1 MADCCYCST
10 GSAGRNCLLRL
21 MLLLLL
27 SYQTKHTQPHTAT
40 QNRNYFL
47 CVVLCGLAWLGLPL
61 IDCLTAKL
69 ADGAAGDA
77 ACQS

>member
-1 MADCCYCST
+1 MADCCCYCT

-21 MLLLLL
+21 MLL
-27 SYQTKHTQPHTAT
+27 SYQTKHTHSHCYTESKL
-40 QNRNYFL
+40 FSVC
-47 CVVLCGLAWLGLPL
+47 CVVWLGLAWLGLPL

-69 ADGAAGDA
+69 AADAADA